1 MDRDTI
7 RRMDPELYQE
17 KLEEAVMDDVSCIL
31 NVNKGHSSVLHAG
44 QSIDDMAMRVVK
56 EGKQAVSS
64 FYNAESLIENLQ
76 DAVYFEAE
84 NITNW
89 ITSDRIDFKKPIDY
103 QQIVFHMNMAN
114 EAIGQGVSNDGRLM
128 ETSEMTIVL
137 QRDLS
142 NESPFGFFVKTA
154 YADIENEKAVQI
166 GTVDFA
172 KTIQESQDFDSSIQ
186 KAYFALRNKYP
197 EENIQ
202 LKSQNGHEFIQIMK
216 NSDDGKLIA
225 FIDESGTSIKQYGD
239 KECKKLTLGDC
250 FLHNREIVNMST
262 VAENTIREP
271 LQTITKK
278 KDIQR

>member
-31 NVNKGHSSVLHAG
+31 NVNKGHSSVLYAG

-56 EGKQAVSS
+56 EGKQVVSS
-64 FYNAESLIENLQ
+64 FYNAESLIGNLQ

-103 QQIVFHMNMAN
+103 QQIVFHMHMAN

-216 NSDDGKLIA
+216 SSDDGKLIA

-239 KECKKLTLGDC
+239 KEYKKLTLGDC

>member
-7 RRMDPELYQE
+7 RRMDPEVFQE

-31 NVNKGHSSVLHAG
+31 NINKGHSSVLHAG

-64 FYNAESLIENLQ
+64 FYNAESLIGNLQ

-103 QQIVFHMNMAN
+103 QQIVFHMHMAN

-186 KAYFALRNKYP
+186 KAYFALRNKYT

-250 FLHNREIVNMST
+250 FLHNRKIVNMST

>member
-64 FYNAESLIENLQ
+64 FYNAESLIGNLQ

-103 QQIVFHMNMAN
+103 QQIAFHMHMAN

-216 NSDDGKLIA
+216 SSDDGKLIA

-239 KECKKLTLGDC
+239 KEYKKLTLGDC

>member
-1 MDRDTI
+1 
-7 RRMDPELYQE
+7 
-17 KLEEAVMDDVSCIL
+17 
-31 NVNKGHSSVLHAG
+31 
-44 QSIDDMAMRVVK
+44 
-56 EGKQAVSS
+56 
-64 FYNAESLIENLQ
+64 
-76 DAVYFEAE
+76 
-84 NITNW
+84 
-89 ITSDRIDFKKPIDY
+89 
-103 QQIVFHMNMAN
+103 
-114 EAIGQGVSNDGRLM
+114 
-128 ETSEMTIVL
+128 MTIVL

-216 NSDDGKLIA
+216 SSDDGKLIA

-239 KECKKLTLGDC
+239 KEYKKLTLGDC

>member
-7 RRMDPELYQE
+7 RRMNPELYQE

-64 FYNAESLIENLQ
+64 FYNAESLIGNLQ

-103 QQIVFHMNMAN
+103 QQIVFHMHMAN

-202 LKSQNGHEFIQIMK
+202 LKSQNGHEFVQIMK
-216 NSDDGKLIA
+216 SSDDGKLIA

-239 KECKKLTLGDC
+239 KEYKKLTLGDC

>member
-1 MDRDTI
+1 M
-7 RRMDPELYQE
+7 
-17 KLEEAVMDDVSCIL
+17 
-31 NVNKGHSSVLHAG
+31 H
-44 QSIDDMAMRVVK
+44 
-56 EGKQAVSS
+56 
-64 FYNAESLIENLQ
+64 
-76 DAVYFEAE
+76 
-84 NITNW
+84 
-89 ITSDRIDFKKPIDY
+89 
-103 QQIVFHMNMAN
+103 MAN

-216 NSDDGKLIA
+216 SSDDGKLIA

-239 KECKKLTLGDC
+239 KEYKKLTLGDC

>member
-1 MDRDTI
+1 
-7 RRMDPELYQE
+7 
-17 KLEEAVMDDVSCIL
+17 
-31 NVNKGHSSVLHAG
+31 
-44 QSIDDMAMRVVK
+44 MRVVK

-64 FYNAESLIENLQ
+64 FYNAESLIGNLQ

-103 QQIVFHMNMAN
+103 QQIVFHMHMAN
-114 EAIGQGVSNDGRLM
+114 EAIDQGVSNDGRLM

-250 FLHNREIVNMST
+250 FLHNRKIVNMST

>member
-64 FYNAESLIENLQ
+64 FYNAESLIGNLQ
-76 DAVYFEAE
+76 DTVYFEAE

-103 QQIVFHMNMAN
+103 QQIVFHMHMAN

-186 KAYFALRNKYP
+186 KAYFTLRNKYP

-202 LKSQNGHEFIQIMK
+202 LKSQNGHTFIQIMK

-239 KECKKLTLGDC
+239 KECKKLTLGD
-250 FLHNREIVNMST
+250 
-262 VAENTIREP
+262 
-271 LQTITKK
+271 
-278 KDIQR
+278 